1 MENKKQTTSVTTIL
15 LVVFVVL
22 KLTNNID
29 WSWWWVLSPI
39 WIPIA
44 FIAVIAISIGI
55 LMALFG
61 SREVHES
68 NNN

>member
-1 MENKKQTTSVTTIL
+1 MENRKQTTSVTTIL

-44 FIAVIAISIGI
+44 FIAVIAISIGL

-68 NNN
+68 NGN